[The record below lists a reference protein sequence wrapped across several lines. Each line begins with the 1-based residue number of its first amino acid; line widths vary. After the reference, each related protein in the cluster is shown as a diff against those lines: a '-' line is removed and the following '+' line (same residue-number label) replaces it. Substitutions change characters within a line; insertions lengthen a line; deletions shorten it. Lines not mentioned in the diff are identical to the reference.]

1 MATLLRL
8 VGGVLLIAHGFV
20 HLLYV
25 ADDVGEFTLEDSWLI
40 PDASARTVGIPLMW
54 ATVVAFG
61 LVGLSV
67 WGTPG
72 LASMWP
78 AIAIVAAL
86 LSMVLL
92 IVFWNWSLM
101 LGVLIDVAVITVAV
115 VRPEWT
121 ERLHG

>member
-1 MATLLRL
+1 MTTVLRL
-8 VGGVLLIAHGFV
+8 VGGVLLIAHGLV

-25 ADDVGEFTLEDSWLI
+25 ADDVGEFTFDDSWLI
-40 PDASARTVGIPLMW
+40 SDGSARTVGLPLMW

-61 LVGLSV
+61 LVGMSV

-72 LASMWP
+72 LVSVWP
-78 AIAIVAAL
+78 MLAIAAAL
-86 LSMVLL
+86 LSLVLL
-92 IVFWNWSLM
+92 VLFWSWSLVF
-101 LGVLIDVAVITVAV
+101 GVLIDVVVIAVAV

>member
-1 MATLLRL
+1 MTTVLRL
-8 VGGVLLIAHGFV
+8 VGGALLIAHGLV

-25 ADDVGEFTLEDSWLI
+25 ADDVGEFTFDDSWLI
-40 PDASARTVGIPLMW
+40 SDGSARTVGLPLMW

-61 LVGLSV
+61 LVGMSV

-72 LASMWP
+72 LVSVWP
-78 AIAIVAAL
+78 MLAIAAAL
-86 LSMVLL
+86 LSLVLL
-92 IVFWNWSLM
+92 VLFWSWSLVF
-101 LGVLIDVAVITVAV
+101 GVLIDVVVIAVAV